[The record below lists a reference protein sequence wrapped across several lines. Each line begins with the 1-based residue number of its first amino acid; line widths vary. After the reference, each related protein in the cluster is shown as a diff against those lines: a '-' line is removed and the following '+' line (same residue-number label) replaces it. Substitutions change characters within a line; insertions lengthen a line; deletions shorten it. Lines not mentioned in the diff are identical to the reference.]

1 MTEIGIVQMAGIG
14 RMPADNL
21 HWADVLAE
29 RAAKAGAGLVCFPE
43 QFVTGWSPDVPSG
56 SGERSDGPT
65 VTALRRTARDHD
77 IAVLGSFLE
86 FTGGKPRNT
95 AVAIDASG
103 EVLATYAKIHL
114 FSPGGEDRSC
124 TPGEEVATF
133 TVDGMHFGIAVC
145 YDLRFPEIFRIYADA
160 EADCI
165 LVPSAWP
172 CSRLRH
178 FELFVTARALENQC
192 YVVGINAAEGKR
204 SDLPCGGSLAAD
216 PDGRIIAR
224 GDAEEGL
231 ITATLD
237 PDRIRAA
244 RDRITALKD
253 RKSDIYQ
260 RLLFK

>member
-1 MTEIGIVQMAGIG
+1 MTEIGIAQMTSIG
-14 RMPADNL
+14 HTSVENL
-21 HWADVLAE
+21 HRAYLLAG
-29 RAAKAGAGLVCFPE
+29 RATAAGAALICFPE

-56 SGERSDGPT
+56 SGEGLDGST
-65 VTALRRTARDHD
+65 ATALCRMASDHG

-103 EVLATYAKIHL
+103 EILATYAKIHL

-124 TPGEEVATF
+124 TPGEEIATF
-133 TVDGMHFGIAVC
+133 TVDGMLFGIAIC
-145 YDLRFPEIFRIYADA
+145 YDLRFPELFRIYADA
-160 EADCI
+160 GADCV

-192 YVVGINAAEGKR
+192 YVVGINAAAGTQ
-204 SDLPCGGSLAAD
+204 SNLPCGGSLAAD
-216 PDGRIIAR
+216 PDGQIIVR
-224 GDAEEGL
+224 GDAHEGL

-237 PDRIRAA
+237 PGRIRAA
-244 RDRITALKD
+244 RNRIPVLKD

-260 RLLFK
+260 RLLFN